1 MIEYKKIINKKLL
14 DNINI
19 DFDNIPMFLN
29 NINIK
34 YNELDIINYINKLYY
49 NKNIDKHEYAKK
61 ISIGLNN
68 INYYKNY
75 IYIIKRK
82 TYIYYKILYF
92 VINKLEN
99 NKYNKLLDILDIRL
113 DNNKDIN
120 YNDLNRLLNV
130 IIRNIKILIYWKES
144 FLTDINS
151 CFTYN
156 LYSKHFD
163 ISYKVYPTKH
173 IINFDPYIKD
183 ETCIELSDNQKKLQK
198 IKIYNKFINR
208 TNI

>member
-14 DNINI
+14 DNITI

-156 LYSKHFD
+156 LYSKYFD